1 MFPHILILFSC
12 DRYSP
17 AILLLRHFNVFRDLV
32 SQMGSPSEQAGTN
45 TEVAS
50 VIREFTE
57 PVMEDEDT
65 YCEQNSESDSVRF
78 LYPTYTGSPFHF
90 STVKFF
96 AHMKPLIGILHHI

>member
-1 MFPHILILFSC
+1 
-12 DRYSP
+12 
-17 AILLLRHFNVFRDLV
+17 
-32 SQMGSPSEQAGTN
+32 MGSPSEQVGTN

-78 LYPTYTGSPFHF
+78 IPHVHGRPFSF
-90 STVKFF
+90 
-96 AHMKPLIGILHHI
+96 